1 MSSDNEFFCG
11 TVVWFNIGKLN
22 YGFIKPDEGSKD
34 LFVHYSDIVSQGF
47 KALKAGQ
54 RVEYRIGQNNAG
66 RPKAIEVTV
75 LA

>member
-1 MSSDNEFFCG
+1 MEDNFFTG
-11 TVVWFNIGKLN
+11 EVVWFKIGQLN
-22 YGFIKPDEGSKD
+22 YGFIKPDAGGED
-34 LFVHYSDIVSQGF
+34 IFVHYSDIVSEGF

-75 LA
+75 LK